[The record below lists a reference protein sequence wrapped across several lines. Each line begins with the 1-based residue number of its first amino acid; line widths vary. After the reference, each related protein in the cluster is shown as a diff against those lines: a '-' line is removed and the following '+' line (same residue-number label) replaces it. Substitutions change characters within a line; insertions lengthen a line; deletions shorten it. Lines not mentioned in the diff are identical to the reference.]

1 VTSVILPSNRKPSP
15 DKAPGLLGG
24 KCPHRGLR
32 VSYGLLCAATLW
44 LVGCMVGPKYTR
56 PAAEVP
62 ATYKET
68 GDWKTAQ
75 PSDDAARGEW
85 WKIYQ
90 DPQLDALE
98 SRIDV
103 SNQNLKAAEAQ
114 FRIARD
120 QIRIAR
126 ASLYPNVTGGG
137 TATGNRLSKNKPYYT
152 DGGMNYADYQIPVAG
167 ASYELDLW
175 GRIRHIV
182 EQARSEAQATAA
194 DLANV
199 NLSLHAELATDYFEM
214 RGLDAQKRLL
224 DSTVTAYEQ
233 ALKLTQQRH
242 DGGIASELD
251 VAQAQTQL
259 ETTRAQGQDVE
270 VQRSAYEHAIAVL
283 VGQPAST
290 FSVAPLPLDAPPPAI
305 PPGLPSDLL
314 ERRPDI
320 AAAERR
326 MQEANAGIGIAR
338 AAYFPT
344 ITLTGSAGLESGS
357 LGTLFQGPSFL
368 WSLGPTAV
376 ETLFDAGRR
385 HAVSD
390 QAKAEYDQSIAKYR
404 ETVLESF
411 QEVEDN
417 LAALRILEAESKT
430 QDGAV
435 AAANHT
441 LALSNNRYKGGVSNY
456 LEVITAQSAALSD
469 QRTAVD
475 ILTRRL
481 SASVLLIKAI
491 GGGWN
496 TSRIPAV

>member
-1 VTSVILPSNRKPSP
+1 LY
-15 DKAPGLLGG
+15 GLLG
-24 KCPHRGLR
+24 
-32 VSYGLLCAATLW
+32 AAIVW
-44 LVGCMVGPKYTR
+44 LGGCMVGPKYSR
-56 PAAEVP
+56 PPAEAP
-62 ATYKET
+62 ATYQET

-75 PSDDAARGEW
+75 PSDDVARGEW

-90 DPQLDALE
+90 DPQLDRLE
-98 SRIDV
+98 ARIEV
-103 SNQNLKAAEAQ
+103 SNQNLQAAEEQ

-120 QIRIAR
+120 QVRIAR
-126 ASLYPNVTGGG
+126 SGLYPTVSG
-137 TATGNRLSKNKPYYT
+137 APSLTGNRISKNKPYYT
-152 DGGMNYADYQIPVAG
+152 VGGVNYADYQIPLN

-175 GRIRHIV
+175 GRIRRMV
-182 EQARSEAQATAA
+182 EQARAEGQASAA

-199 NLSLHAELATDYFEM
+199 NLSLHAELATDYFQM

-224 DSTVTAYEQ
+224 DSTVSAYQQ

-259 ETTRAQGQDVE
+259 ETTRAEGQDVE
-270 VQRSAYEHAIAVL
+270 VQRAAYEHAIAVL

-290 FSVAPLPLDAPPPAI
+290 FSVPPLPLDAPPPLV
-305 PPGLPSDLL
+305 PPGVPSDLL

-326 MQEANAGIGIAR
+326 MQVANEGIGIAR

-344 ITLTGSAGLESGS
+344 ITLSGTAGQESGE
-357 LGTLFQGPSFL
+357 LGSLFQGPSFF

-390 QAKAEYDQSIAKYR
+390 QAKANYDESVANYR
-404 ETVLESF
+404 ETVLQSF

-417 LAALRILEAESKT
+417 LAALRILEAEAKT

-435 AAANHT
+435 AAAHHT
-441 LALSNNRYKGGVSNY
+441 LDLSNNRYKGGVSNY

-469 QRTAVD
+469 ERSAVD

-481 SASVLLIKAI
+481 SASVLLIRAL

>member
-1 VTSVILPSNRKPSP
+1 V
-15 DKAPGLLGG
+15 AGG
-24 KCPHRGLR
+24 
-32 VSYGLLCAATLW
+32 A
-44 LVGCMVGPKYTR
+44 
-56 PAAEVP
+56 
-62 ATYKET
+62 
-68 GDWKTAQ
+68 
-75 PSDDAARGEW
+75 
-85 WKIYQ
+85 
-90 DPQLDALE
+90 
-98 SRIDV
+98 
-103 SNQNLKAAEAQ
+103 
-114 FRIARD
+114 
-120 QIRIAR
+120 
-126 ASLYPNVTGGG
+126 
-137 TATGNRLSKNKPYYT
+137 TATGNRISRNKPYYT
-152 DGGMNYADYQIPVAG
+152 LGGFNYADYQIPAVN

-224 DSTVTAYEQ
+224 DSTVTAYEE

-357 LGTLFQGPSFL
+357 WGSLFQGPSFF
-368 WSLGPTAV
+368 WALGPTAV

-385 HAVSD
+385 HAISD
-390 QAKAEYDQSIAKYR
+390 QAKANYDQSIAKYR

-475 ILTRRL
+475 LLTRRL

>member
-1 VTSVILPSNRKPSP
+1 MIPASHRQAIRNQASRGKSVRRN
-15 DKAPGLLGG
+15 LG
-24 KCPHRGLR
+24 
-32 VSYGLLCAATLW
+32 VSYGMLCAAVVCLG
-44 LVGCMVGPKYTR
+44 GCMVGPKYSR

-62 ATYKET
+62 AAYKENP
-68 GDWKTAQ
+68 DWKAAQ
-75 PSDDAARGEW
+75 PSDDVARGEW

-98 SRIDV
+98 ARIDV
-103 SNQNLKAAEAQ
+103 SNQNLKTAEAQ

-120 QIRIAR
+120 QIRVAR
-126 ASLYPNVTGGG
+126 AELYPNVAGG
-137 TATGNRLSKNKPYYT
+137 ANVSGNRISANRPYYT
-152 DGGMNYADYQIPVAG
+152 LGGANYADYQIPTAS

-175 GRIRHIV
+175 GRVRRIV

-224 DSTVTAYEQ
+224 DSTVEAYDQ

-305 PPGLPSDLL
+305 PSGLPSDLL

-357 LGTLFQGPSFL
+357 WGSLFQGPSFF

-390 QAKAEYDQSIAKYR
+390 QAKANYDQSISKYR

-430 QDGAV
+430 KDGAV

-496 TSRIPAV
+496 ASHIPAV

>member
-1 VTSVILPSNRKPSP
+1 
-15 DKAPGLLGG
+15 
-24 KCPHRGLR
+24 
-32 VSYGLLCAATLW
+32 
-44 LVGCMVGPKYTR
+44 
-56 PAAEVP
+56 
-62 ATYKET
+62 
-68 GDWKTAQ
+68 
-75 PSDDAARGEW
+75 
-85 WKIYQ
+85 
-90 DPQLDALE
+90 
-98 SRIDV
+98 
-103 SNQNLKAAEAQ
+103 
-114 FRIARD
+114 
-120 QIRIAR
+120 
-126 ASLYPNVTGGG
+126 
-137 TATGNRLSKNKPYYT
+137 
-152 DGGMNYADYQIPVAG
+152 
-167 ASYELDLW
+167 
-175 GRIRHIV
+175 
-182 EQARSEAQATAA
+182 
-194 DLANV
+194 
-199 NLSLHAELATDYFEM
+199 
-214 RGLDAQKRLL
+214 
-224 DSTVTAYEQ
+224 
-233 ALKLTQQRH
+233 
-242 DGGIASELD
+242 
-251 VAQAQTQL
+251 
-259 ETTRAQGQDVE
+259 
-270 VQRSAYEHAIAVL
+270 
-283 VGQPAST
+283 
-290 FSVAPLPLDAPPPAI
+290 
-305 PPGLPSDLL
+305 LL

-357 LGTLFQGPSFL
+357 WGNLFQGPSFF

-376 ETLFDAGRR
+376 ESLFDAGRR

-390 QAKAEYDQSIAKYR
+390 QAKANYDQSIAKYR

-417 LAALRILEAESKT
+417 LAALRILDAESKT

-496 TSRIPAV
+496 TSHIPAV

>member
-1 VTSVILPSNRKPSP
+1 
-15 DKAPGLLGG
+15 
-24 KCPHRGLR
+24 
-32 VSYGLLCAATLW
+32 
-44 LVGCMVGPKYTR
+44 
-56 PAAEVP
+56 
-62 ATYKET
+62 
-68 GDWKTAQ
+68 
-75 PSDDAARGEW
+75 
-85 WKIYQ
+85 
-90 DPQLDALE
+90 
-98 SRIDV
+98 
-103 SNQNLKAAEAQ
+103 
-114 FRIARD
+114 
-120 QIRIAR
+120 
-126 ASLYPNVTGGG
+126 
-137 TATGNRLSKNKPYYT
+137 
-152 DGGMNYADYQIPVAG
+152 
-167 ASYELDLW
+167 
-175 GRIRHIV
+175 
-182 EQARSEAQATAA
+182 
-194 DLANV
+194 
-199 NLSLHAELATDYFEM
+199 
-214 RGLDAQKRLL
+214 
-224 DSTVTAYEQ
+224 
-233 ALKLTQQRH
+233 
-242 DGGIASELD
+242 
-251 VAQAQTQL
+251 
-259 ETTRAQGQDVE
+259 
-270 VQRSAYEHAIAVL
+270 
-283 VGQPAST
+283 
-290 FSVAPLPLDAPPPAI
+290 
-305 PPGLPSDLL
+305 LL

-344 ITLTGSAGLESGS
+344 VTLTGSAGLESGS

-390 QAKAEYDQSIAKYR
+390 QAKANYDQSIAKYR